1 MNDKKKK
8 RKELDEASSGEI
20 RMVGR
25 HQKLP

>member
-8 RKELDEASSGEI
+8 RKELDETSSKGI